1 MNPKELKIL
10 WGMLAVFLVAGGLIM
25 GSLYWMG
32 TATSVTPTP
41 QTDTA
46 ATSQNIEDPQDSS
59 PPPASTPTP
68 SPGKLAITQT
78 STTQFSN
85 DKLYS
90 LINGY
95 RREKKLSPLKA
106 HVLLEQSATAK
117 LRDMQNNKYWA
128 HRDPQGRE
136 SWYFLEENGY
146 HFEKAGEN
154 LSFGNNTEWKIFD
167 EWSKSPEHNAQLLTP
182 EYEHMGLAADCNSYQ
197 TGGLHSCVVVLHLG
211 KQLL

>member
-1 MNPKELKIL
+1 MI
-10 WGMLAVFLVAGGLIM
+10 AVFVVAGGAIM
-25 GSLYWMG
+25 GALFWMG
-32 TATSVTPTP
+32 TAASVTLTEQNTLP
-41 QTDTA
+41 QLANNSTEPQSTD
-46 ATSQNIEDPQDSS
+46 QKQIQ
-59 PPPASTPTP
+59 PPASPAVLGT
-68 SPGKLAITQT
+68 SQT
-78 STTQFSN
+78 AAPQLSS

-117 LRDMQNNKYWA
+117 LNDMQNNKYWA

-136 SWYFLEENGY
+136 SWYFLEQNGY

-167 EWSKSPEHNAQLLTP
+167 EWTKSPDHNAQLLTP
-182 EYEHMGLAADCNSYQ
+182 EYEHMGLAADCSSYQ
-197 TGGLHSCVVVLHLG
+197 TGTIHSCVVVLHLG